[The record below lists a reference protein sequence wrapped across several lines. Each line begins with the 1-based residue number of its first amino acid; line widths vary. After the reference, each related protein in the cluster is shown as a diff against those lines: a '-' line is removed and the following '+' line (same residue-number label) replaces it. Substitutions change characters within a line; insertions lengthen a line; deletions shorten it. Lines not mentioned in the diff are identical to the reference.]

1 MRSTFNI
8 LFYVN
13 KSKEKNGVVPVMG
26 RVTINGT
33 QSQFSCKKTIPL
45 DMWDVKGNCA
55 KGRSKEALQINRELD
70 NIKAQIIKH
79 YQHLSDREAFVTAE
93 MVRNTYQG
101 FGSEYETLLSAFD
114 KDIANQ
120 KKRVGKDRLASTL
133 WAMERSRKDV
143 ADFIQSHYRRT
154 DMSMLELTPEF
165 IKDFA
170 AYLSTDRGLA
180 NGTIWQRCMWLKGV
194 VLRAH
199 YNGKI
204 PRNPF
209 AQFHISPNCKERE
222 FLTEDELKAVVTH
235 EFDDD
240 NLAFV
245 RDIFKWI
252 ISKRHKTNIP
262 FQVKLMDV
270 PLQIIDRYKHLQEDK
285 LVFGKMNYWSMCKKL
300 KTVMTACGIEK
311 AISYHCGRHSF
322 ATLALSKGMP
332 IESVSRVL
340 GHTNIVTTQIYA
352 RITSQKLDND
362 LTMLGNKLNAS
373 FKNIKRT

>member
-13 KSKEKNGVVPVMG
+13 KSKEKNGMVPVMG

-93 MVRNTYQG
+93 MVRNSYQG

-120 KKRVGKDRLASTL
+120 KKRVGKDRSASTL

-194 VLRAH
+194 VQRAH

-222 FLTEDELKAVVTH
+222 FLTDDEIPSSVAKFKFYYTGGSSTFSPKDGYGCVNSKQTEIRTVADGVTT
-235 EFDDD
+235 F
-240 NLAFV
+240 
-245 RDIFKWI
+245 DIFTLP
-252 ISKRHKTNIP
+252 HTEDDMLT
-262 FQVKLMDV
+262 KLTVTALDANDNTIKERIFENV
-270 PLQIIDRYKHLQEDK
+270 PVTRNQITRYTGSFFSNGGSGQTSDGTFRL
-285 LVFGKMNYWSMCKKL
+285 
-300 KTVMTACGIEK
+300 TAD
-311 AISYHCGRHSF
+311 
-322 ATLALSKGMP
+322 P
-332 IESVSRVL
+332 DWDSVN
-340 GHTNIVTTQIYA
+340 GYT
-352 RITSQKLDND
+352 
-362 LTMLGNKLNAS
+362 
-373 FKNIKRT
+373 F